1 MIKMCRYA
9 LVTALAIFLAGCVG
23 PGQQP
28 APVEEA
34 QPKPQQPVQPQPT
47 VPSIPVIPTQPGP
60 IEHGEEPAQPALACV
75 IMTGAAQCSRWLDKC
90 CKRVA

>member
-1 MIKMCRYA
+1 MIKLCRYA

-23 PGQQP
+23 QRQEP

-47 VPSIPVIPTQPGP
+47 VPTIPVIPTQPGRLNT
-60 IEHGEEPAQPALACV
+60 ASSQRSRRRACV
-75 IMTGAAQCSRWLDKC
+75 ILTGIPRCSR
-90 CKRVA
+90 